1 MVRLDARAHRATD
14 YVPPHRGVGNGGE
27 HMIGPDAHE
36 EPLRH
41 RVRAPPTPSHHRRE
55 PSPEVAAAAAAGRG
69 AGPPWGSS
77 GIPRTVGLGLGLGL
91 VAVAGCRLGAA
102 GPGRRRGRHEASHQ
116 GRGAGTGAGA
126 PADGDE
132 AHPRTPRVKDDPGSA
147 GAADA
152 EDAAAVNE

>member
-1 MVRLDARAHRATD
+1 
-14 YVPPHRGVGNGGE
+14 
-27 HMIGPDAHE
+27 MIGPDAHE
-36 EPLRH
+36 VPLRH

-55 PSPEVAAAAAAGRG
+55 PSPEVVASAGGRG
-69 AGPPWGSS
+69 AGTPWGSS

-102 GPGRRRGRHEASHQ
+102 GPGRRRGGREASHQ
-116 GRGAGTGAGA
+116 GRGAGTPRPGA